1 MQSDDRPLFVSP
13 EQVVRCWARGIPSGC
28 KAIPLEPEGCSGSE
42 YRRASRLYDRSER
55 YAVACAVMKRA
66 FAAGLTH
73 EQAIVC
79 FFLLARDA
87 SWDQAAAAAGLDD
100 PAIAACSVK
109 QRVYRALHAG
119 LRIIQ
124 GAM

>member
-1 MQSDDRPLFVSP
+1 MTDDRPLFLSA
-13 EQVVRCWARGIPSGC
+13 EQIVRCWAAGIPSGC

-55 YAVACAVMKRA
+55 YAVACAVMRRA
-66 FAAGLTH
+66 AAAGLTRP
-73 EQAIVC
+73 QAVVC
-79 FFLLARDA
+79 VHLLALD
-87 SWDQAAAAAGLDD
+87 SPWDQAASAAGLDD
-100 PAIAACSVK
+100 PGIEACSVK